1 MGILFAATVFAAL
14 PTMRA
19 QSKSKGSNKMSQ
31 FPPHPGT
38 IRMIDEF
45 DSSVSISK
53 AEDTPERHRFVY
65 LDDHGREVD
74 SADEAAERIPI
85 VEVRM
90 TPTDGKGNLV
100 PKDRAQ
106 LIRITEF
113 GPEGRRLRTTTMTPN
128 KARNPK

>member
-1 MGILFAATVFAAL
+1 M
-14 PTMRA
+14 
-19 QSKSKGSNKMSQ
+19 KQ
-31 FPPHPGT
+31 FTPHPGT

-45 DSSVSISK
+45 DGSVRIVK
-53 AEDTPERHRFVY
+53 AEDVPERRRFVY

-74 SADEAAERIPI
+74 SAEEAVERIPI

-106 LIRITEF
+106 LIRIAEF

-128 KARNPK
+128 KARAPE

>member
-1 MGILFAATVFAAL
+1 MKQFA
-14 PTMRA
+14 
-19 QSKSKGSNKMSQ
+19 
-31 FPPHPGT
+31 PHPGT

-45 DSSVSISK
+45 DGSVRIVK
-53 AEDTPERHRFVY
+53 AEDVPERRRFVY

-74 SADEAAERIPI
+74 TAEEAVERIPI

-106 LIRITEF
+106 LIRIAEF

-128 KARNPK
+128 KAPARQ

>member
-1 MGILFAATVFAAL
+1 MKQFA
-14 PTMRA
+14 
-19 QSKSKGSNKMSQ
+19 Q
-31 FPPHPGT
+31 HPGT
-38 IRMIDEF
+38 IRMIDES
-45 DSSVSISK
+45 DGSVHVMK
-53 AEDTPERHRFVY
+53 AEDAPERRRFVY

-74 SADEAAERIPI
+74 SAEEAFERIPI

-113 GPEGRRLRTTTMTPN
+113 GPEGRRLRSTTMTPN
-128 KARNPK
+128 RAPVKQ